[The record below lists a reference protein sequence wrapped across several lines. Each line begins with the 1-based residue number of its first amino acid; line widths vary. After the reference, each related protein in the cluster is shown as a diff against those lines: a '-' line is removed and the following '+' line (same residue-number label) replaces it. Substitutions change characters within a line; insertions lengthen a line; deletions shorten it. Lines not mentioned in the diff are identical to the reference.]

1 MRADRLPP
9 SCLGTLVVLCPRRAK
24 DKAVT
29 GTDSS
34 EQQAEI
40 LQFRPRGTLFVRK
53 TVRQPLVPDLS
64 KFEQPQDEADDF
76 RHRMMMNGLGFA
88 VTVLLIVGGIWIAE
102 VMAHMQKDQD
112 CVLSG
117 RKNCAPIPIQ
127 IER

>member
-1 MRADRLPP
+1 MRAERLTQ
-9 SCLGTLVVLCPRRAK
+9 SCLGTPVVLSPRQAK
-24 DKAVT
+24 GKAVT
-29 GTDSS
+29 GTDRS

-40 LQFRPRGTLFVRK
+40 LQFRPRGALFARK
-53 TVRQPLVPDLS
+53 PLRPPLVPDLS
-64 KFEQPQDEADDF
+64 KFEQPKDDADDF
-76 RHRMMMNGLGFA
+76 RHRMLMNGLGFA

-102 VMAHMQKDQD
+102 VMAHIQRDQD